1 MIQYYYGSRRIL
13 KCSIDNAQIRLYKII
28 NVGMDENKNKYSSVI
43 GEMIKVLQ
51 GGMMFSKVAAFL

>member
-1 MIQYYYGSRRIL
+1 M
-13 KCSIDNAQIRLYKII
+13 KCSIDNAQMRLYKII
-28 NVGMDENKNKYSSVI
+28 NVGMDENKNKFSSVI

>member
-1 MIQYYYGSRRIL
+1 MIKNYYGSRIIL
-13 KCSIDNAQIRLYKII
+13 KCSIDNAQVRLFKII
-28 NVGMDENKNKYSSVI
+28 NVGMDENKNKFSSFI